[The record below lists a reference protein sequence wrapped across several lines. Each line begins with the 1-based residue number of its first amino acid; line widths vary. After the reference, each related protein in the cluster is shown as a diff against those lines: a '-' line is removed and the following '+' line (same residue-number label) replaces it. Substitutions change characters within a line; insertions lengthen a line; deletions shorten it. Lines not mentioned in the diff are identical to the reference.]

1 MTDASGE
8 QVDLAQYVRH
18 DAWLSQQ
25 PAHPRRMDRVGGRSC
40 VRYGEREDRHGMD
53 PGADLA
59 AVCEALVGQGDVTI
73 VPIPASGTLF
83 LENTN
88 VHHQRLVLRLIRLRS
103 ASPIP

>member
-40 VRYGEREDRHGMD
+40 VRYGGNVKTVMEWIPVLTLPPSVRHWLDKGM
-53 PGADLA
+53 
-59 AVCEALVGQGDVTI
+59 TI

>member
-40 VRYGEREDRHGMD
+40 VRYGG
-53 PGADLA
+53 
-59 AVCEALVGQGDVTI
+59 
-73 VPIPASGTLF
+73 
-83 LENTN
+83 N
-88 VHHQRLVLRLIRLRS
+88 VKTVM
-103 ASPIP
+103 